1 MRKQKEDY
9 NKKTVLQQLEEDKEQ
24 MTKITWNRNGKAYSK
39 TVPKYSVEYNLRLIN
54 RDLGKDIQTIDLT
67 VNQ

>member
-1 MRKQKEDY
+1 MRKKKEDY
-9 NKKTVLQQLEEDKEQ
+9 SKKTVLQQLEEDKEQ

-54 RDLGKDIQTIDLT
+54 RDLGKEIQTQDLT